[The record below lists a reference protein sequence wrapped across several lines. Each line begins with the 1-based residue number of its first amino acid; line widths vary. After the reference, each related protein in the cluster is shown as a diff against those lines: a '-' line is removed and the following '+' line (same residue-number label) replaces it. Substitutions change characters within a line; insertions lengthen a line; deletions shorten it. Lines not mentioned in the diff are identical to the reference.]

1 MFRAPADLEVNGNE
15 LHVTVHPLSAPR
27 RTRAMAALCDELT
40 TTKTRYPGTDLTLV
54 YAVKD
59 VR

>member
-1 MFRAPADLEVNGNE
+1 
-15 LHVTVHPLSAPR
+15 
-27 RTRAMAALCDELT
+27 MAALCDELT
-40 TTKTRYPGTDLTLV
+40 TTKTRYPGTYLTLV